1 MKAVIG
7 YLLAGIGL
15 IGLALNSKIVRETKI
30 IKENF
35 NFLDKINSEY
45 ILIPAAV
52 LIVLGVIIMIMN
64 SKAGSKIK
72 QINNEVPIYQGEG
85 KKRKI
90 VGYRVE

>member
-15 IGLALNSKIVRETKI
+15 IGLALNSKIGR
-30 IKENF
+30 ENF
-35 NFLDKINSEY
+35 NFLAKVNNEY
-45 ILIPAAV
+45 ILVPAAV

-64 SKAGSKIK
+64 SNAGEKIK
-72 QINNEVPIYQGEG
+72 QITGEVPIYKGEG

>member
-1 MKAVIG
+1 MKTVIG
-7 YLLAGIGL
+7 YFLAGIGL
-15 IGLALNSKIVRETKI
+15 IGLALNSTIGRQNFKFLEKIS
-30 IKENF
+30 
-35 NFLDKINSEY
+35 SEY
-45 ILIPAAV
+45 ILIPTAV

-90 VGYRVE
+90 VGYRVQ

>member
-15 IGLALNSKIVRETKI
+15 IGLALNSKIGRA
-30 IKENF
+30 NF
-35 NFLDKINSEY
+35 NFLEKINSEY
-45 ILIPAAV
+45 ILIPVAV
-52 LIVLGVIIMIMN
+52 LIVLGVVIMIMN

-90 VGYRVE
+90 VGYRVQ